1 MKVIVF
7 IIESFVKTLKTKN
20 RAYYRKEVNRF
31 MSEQLKYPP
40 VKEKSAFYQLYSR
53 VSTVSMLM
61 DLGFS
66 VSETQIDNEDIVYI
80 EQYKE
85 FLLGKGI
92 VEEKVPFRREFI
104 AIYPLSKTRRLV
116 VEGYYLRKPSGEKMY
131 GSYYY
136 DFYSEEYSGMLIHCT
151 KATKSFFLHVFEQR
165 IGRIK
170 KIKHRLEE

>member
-1 MKVIVF
+1 
-7 IIESFVKTLKTKN
+7 
-20 RAYYRKEVNRF
+20 

-85 FLLGKGI
+85 FLLGK
-92 VEEKVPFRREFI
+92 E
-104 AIYPLSKTRRLV
+104 L
-116 VEGYYLRKPSGEKMY
+116 
-131 GSYYY
+131 
-136 DFYSEEYSGMLIHCT
+136 
-151 KATKSFFLHVFEQR
+151 
-165 IGRIK
+165 
-170 KIKHRLEE
+170 